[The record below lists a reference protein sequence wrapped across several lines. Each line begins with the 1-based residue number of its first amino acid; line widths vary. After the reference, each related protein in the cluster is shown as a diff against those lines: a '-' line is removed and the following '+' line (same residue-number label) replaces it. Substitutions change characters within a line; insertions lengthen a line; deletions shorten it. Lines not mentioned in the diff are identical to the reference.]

1 MKEALVCG
9 PFVLGS
15 GAARLLSQTAT
26 GASPTFDIGSLLGNI
41 GIVGVLV
48 WYLWYHTTHTHPAML
63 AKFGD
68 EAERLRTAFLREQND
83 ARAAFVQEQQ
93 EARAAFIREQ
103 TDYRAHS
110 EKQTDELR
118 KMLMANMTAMRSAV
132 HDVRDVAHTAVVK
145 AAAASVEAERN
156 KPPGGRG

>member
-1 MKEALVCG
+1 VKSVTVGG
-9 PFVLGS
+9 PLVLG
-15 GAARLLSQTAT
+15 AT
-26 GASPTFDIGSLLGNI
+26 GARVLAQVGNGVVPTFDIGSLLGNV

-63 AKFGD
+63 KQFGE
-68 EAERLRTAFLREQND
+68 EAERLRNAFLKEQSD

-118 KMLMANMTAMRSAV
+118 RMLMTNMSAMRNAV
-132 HDVRDVAHTAVVK
+132 HDVRDVAHVAVTK
-145 AAAASVEAERN
+145 AAANAAERN
-156 KPPGGRG
+156 KPPDGG